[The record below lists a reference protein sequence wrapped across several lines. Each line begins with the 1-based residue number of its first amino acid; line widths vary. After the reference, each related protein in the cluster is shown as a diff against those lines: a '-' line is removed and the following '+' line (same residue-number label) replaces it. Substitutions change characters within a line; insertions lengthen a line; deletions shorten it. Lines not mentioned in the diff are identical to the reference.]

1 MMIQYKPVRG
11 LAMLLVGCLFMVS
24 CTKEETQTP
33 VTPTNPTTPA
43 TPTFDIN
50 SINDTYADVSAATN
64 YLKWGPYNVHD
75 PSIRKIG
82 DYYYCYSTDVA
93 FGTSIQGGIQI
104 RKSKDLV
111 QWFFVGW
118 VFTSGLPKDVADFIR
133 QGGGKPNDGLWA
145 PYILQV
151 GNELRLY
158 YSLSS
163 DQCKLSAI
171 GLATATN
178 PEGPWTD
185 KGIVVSSKCQNTQT
199 NAIDPTV
206 TITPT
211 GEHWMYYGSAYDGI
225 YVMPLN
231 PGTGMALSSGDKGK
245 RIANRG
251 FTEGKYNGNI
261 EGPEVIYNPTLK
273 KYYLF
278 VAYDWLETK
287 YNVRVGRSDSPNGPF
302 LDFDGR
308 NMNDD
313 IDHGPMILAPYQ
325 FSGHSGWQGV
335 AHCSVFAKD
344 GQFFMA
350 HQGRPGVNKYFMDLH
365 VRKIFWTPDGWPV
378 VSPERYAYEDDAT
391 VAQSDVV
398 GSWEQIVLGYRI
410 VSGYA
415 NEQTTPDFQT
425 SVPLTINAN
434 GTLNTD
440 AASKWTY
447 TAPWL
452 TLTWSNGF
460 TDKVFVQKGR
470 DWENRKETFIFSGL
484 NNKGTAVWGKK
495 K

>member
-1 MMIQYKPVRG
+1 M
-11 LAMLLVGCLFMVS
+11 
-24 CTKEETQTP
+24 
-33 VTPTNPTTPA
+33 
-43 TPTFDIN
+43 
-50 SINDTYADVSAATN
+50 
-64 YLKWGPYNVHD
+64 HD

-82 DYYYCYSTDVA
+82 EYYYCYSTDVA
-93 FGTSIQGGIQI
+93 FGTSIQSGIQI

-118 VFTSGLPKDVADFIR
+118 VFMSGLPKEAADYIR
-133 QGGGKPNDGLWA
+133 QSGGKPNDGLWA

-185 KGIVVSSKCQNTQT
+185 KGIVVSSRCQNNPQT

-206 TITPT
+206 IVTAT
-211 GEHWMYYGSAYDGI
+211 GEHWMHYGSGYDGI
-225 YVMPLN
+225 YALRLN
-231 PGTGMALSSGDKGK
+231 PTTGMAQSFGDKGV

-251 FTEGKYNGNI
+251 FTDGRYNGNI
-261 EGPEVIYNPTLK
+261 EGPEIIYNPTLK

-278 VAYDWLETK
+278 IAYDWIDTK
-287 YNVRVGRSDSPNGPF
+287 YNVRVGRSDNPNGPF
-302 LDFDGR
+302 VDFEGR
-308 NMNDD
+308 NMNEDV
-313 IDHGPMILAPYQ
+313 DHGPMILAPYQ

-335 AHCSVFAKD
+335 SHCSVFEKD

-350 HQGRPGVNKYFMDLH
+350 HQGRPGVNKFFMNLH

-391 VAQSDVV
+391 VAQADVV
-398 GSWEQIVLGYRI
+398 GNWEQIVLGYR
-410 VSGYA
+410 VVPGYDK
-415 NEQTTPDFQT
+415 EQTMPDFQT

-434 GTLNTD
+434 GTLNAD
-440 AASKWTY
+440 AGSKWTY

-452 TLTWSNGF
+452 TMTWSNGF

-470 DWENRKETFIFSGL
+470 DWENRKETLIFSGL
-484 NNKGTAVWGKK
+484 NNEGTAVWGKK